1 MVSNM
6 TVYMDI
12 NESIMSNKAAEISR
26 RYPRETLYVKAE
38 QMAMS
43 PDEQRVILA
52 RKILTALICGKDL
65 PAETLRQLE
74 EHDSSARHRPSRVPV
89 RAQ

>member
-1 MVSNM
+1 MV
-6 TVYMDI
+6 
-12 NESIMSNKAAEISR
+12 SNKAAETSR

-43 PDEQRVILA
+43 SDEHRVAVA
-52 RKILTALICGKDL
+52 RKILTSLICGKDL
-65 PAETLRQLE
+65 PAEALRQLE
-74 EHDSSARHRPSRVPV
+74 EHDAITRHRPSRLPA